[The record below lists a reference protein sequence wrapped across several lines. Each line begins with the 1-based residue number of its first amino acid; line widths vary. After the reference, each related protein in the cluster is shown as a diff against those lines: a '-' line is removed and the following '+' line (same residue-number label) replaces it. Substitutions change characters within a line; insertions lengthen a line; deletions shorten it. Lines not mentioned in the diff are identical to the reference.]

1 MPTTTSTES
10 NTLANSSPINSS
22 PLNAIF
28 DLNGVPLFTYVMI
41 GITTVVLACV
51 TMLDDSNKSYA
62 KDEGFLNSLNTP
74 ITSEIL
80 PSIGSSD
87 TYQEEEEE
95 KEQQEEQQE
104 EKQQQEE
111 QQEEKQQQEEQQEEQ
126 QEKKDGGKRSRKTKT
141 NVRIYKHNKSKK
153 VNQHT

>member
-111 QQEEKQQQEEQQEEQ
+111 QQEEQ